1 MTTIRAFIAIHL
13 PSDVQAALGRVAA
26 ALGEGVPR
34 GAVRWVRP
42 ELIHLTLHFLGDTDG
57 ARLPAIGR
65 AMDDVVAGR
74 APFTLALDRLGCF
87 PNPRRPRVIWAGL
100 GGDTAPLLALKAA
113 LDEQLAVLGRPPED
127 KTFRAHLTLGRVKDE
142 RAAQSLSLTA
152 PLPPLAVPVGAIY
165 LMESQL
171 RPDGPIYTVR
181 HSAGLSG

>member
-1 MTTIRAFIAIHL
+1 M
-13 PSDVQAALGRVAA
+13 
-26 ALGEGVPR
+26 
-34 GAVRWVRP
+34 RWVRP
-42 ELIHLTLHFLGDTDG
+42 ELIHLTLRSSWEIRTVPGC
-57 ARLPAIGR
+57 RLS
-65 AMDDVVAGR
+65 AGQWTT
-74 APFTLALDRLGCF
+74 PWPGEHEFTLALDSLGCF

-152 PLPPLAVPVGAIY
+152 PLPPLAVPVAAIY

-171 RPDGPIYTVR
+171 HRRPIYTVR